1 LTVTAEIGPPVATTL
16 TVVLGATES
25 EPLAG
30 VILRLTWPLEDED
43 EDDEEDEDDDDEP
56 LAPGL

>member
-25 EPLAG
+25 EPLAEAQSHG
-30 VILRLTWPLEDED
+30 HGHAEVGAGP
-43 EDDEEDEDDDDEP
+43 DDDHQ
-56 LAPGL
+56 AIGH